1 MGKFRNKVV
10 ATDYVEK
17 NYVKKGILEDFIKI
31 ELEMIR
37 KNRGEI
43 DDRVLDGMEAECN
56 ALDIIIHS

>member
-1 MGKFRNKVV
+1 MEKFRNKVV

-17 NYVKKGILEDFIKI
+17 NYIKKEILENFIKI

-43 DDRVLDGMEAECN
+43 DDRVLDGMEAECK